1 MNELTNPDHLGKPS
15 SLPETEPTTAS
26 PHTLKPKCTANL
38 SADRKSIQSDRR
50 LPSVER
56 ARTMLARGCGGDHF
70 IDVGLGAQ
78 GDERTHPD
86 SPGQRLVLFLG
97 VFFCLCLPP
106 YLCLDL
112 FIPSPHKNAP
122 VQGHTAS
129 K

>member
-38 SADRKSIQSDRR
+38 SADRKTIQSDRR
-50 LPSVER
+50 LPSVEQ

-70 IDVGLGAQ
+70 TDVGLGAQ

-86 SPGQRLVLFLG
+86 SPGQRLVLFLRG
-97 VFFCLCLPP
+97 FFAYAFLRIYVLTCLFHLPTRMP
-106 YLCLDL
+106 L
-112 FIPSPHKNAP
+112 FK
-122 VQGHTAS
+122 VT
-129 K
+129 